1 MQKSGNQQRGLWE
14 GNQQVFNKRGFYK
27 VKSQRMD
34 SKIEYRG
41 YCETC
46 RAEFIA
52 ENPAKACPVCAVKRK
67 RKSKT
72 NKKKGSGKND

>member
-1 MQKSGNQQRGLWE
+1 M
-14 GNQQVFNKRGFYK
+14 
-27 VKSQRMD
+27 KSQRMD